1 MSFELVYTSARR
13 GLRPG
18 ASGFCT
24 VAATDG
30 IPRALQDKLESLSG
44 YSYTESLAGSVP
56 PVNHSHMTVRIQRT
70 VY

>member
-13 GLRPG
+13 GLREG

-30 IPRALQDKLESLSG
+30 MPRALHEKLESLSG
-44 YSYTESLAGSVP
+44 YSRTEAATGAEP
-56 PVNHSHMTVRIQRT
+56 PVNHSHMTIRIQRNI
-70 VY
+70 